1 MNMNRREVLKA
12 SGGTTVM
19 ALMISAGLLKAGD
32 VAAQEW
38 NKNAFE
44 AKSLNDTV
52 KALGGTAATESK
64 DITFVNAPDIAEN
77 GAVVPVG
84 VQSKI
89 PKTEMIAIL
98 VEKNPNSL
106 SAAFTI
112 PDGTEATVSTRVKMG
127 QTSNVHAVVKADGKF
142 YYATKE
148 IKVTLGG
155 CGG

>member
-1 MNMNRREVLKA
+1 MNRRDALRV
-12 SGGTTVM
+12 SGGSTVM
-19 ALMISAGLLKAGD
+19 ALMLSAGLLKAGD

-44 AKSLNDTV
+44 TKNLNDTV
-52 KALGGTAATESK
+52 RALGGTMATESK

-77 GAVVPVG
+77 GAVVPIG

-112 PDGTEATVSTRVKMG
+112 PEGTEAVVSTRVKMG

-142 YYATKE
+142 YFATKE
-148 IKVTLGG
+148 VKVTLGG